1 MIDAST
7 RGFLPP
13 FRFLGGWAPGAG
25 AVRLPQ
31 GTGIALPPRS
41 KIVMQVHYN
50 TSNGRKPDQTKAALE
65 LQPVGL
71 KEAFLFPLANDSFT
85 VPAGAKDVA
94 VDGSFAI
101 PASIG
106 SFTIH
111 GLFPHMHL
119 FGMQISLDHAH
130 AGKTARLMDVP
141 RWDFHWQGSYALQT
155 PARIAPGDTLGL
167 RCVYDNSPEHQP
179 WIDGAPQ
186 APKALRWG
194 EKTTDEMC
202 LMFLYA
208 TL

>member
-1 MIDAST
+1 
-7 RGFLPP
+7 
-13 FRFLGGWAPGAG
+13 
-25 AVRLPQ
+25 
-31 GTGIALPPRS
+31 
-41 KIVMQVHYN
+41 
-50 TSNGRKPDQTKAALE
+50 
-65 LQPVGL
+65 
-71 KEAFLFPLANDSFT
+71 
-85 VPAGAKDVA
+85 
-94 VDGSFAI
+94 
-101 PASIG
+101 
-106 SFTIH
+106 
-111 GLFPHMHL
+111 MHL
-119 FGMQISLDHAH
+119 FGTQISLDHAH